1 MLRAVS
7 FMKRAQEAAEAAKA
21 KVEEAATAASRT
33 AADPTTTER
42 INKSL
47 SGAGQ
52 GAREAVGLA
61 RRGVN
66 TVIERIDP
74 GTLAELIVKA
84 TALQEMTNT
93 ALRAKRSPYRISEIS
108 ISASIP
114 PGVTFAIGRIDD
126 VDEEIVGEIH
136 ESADLLEAASGAGEV
151 VIALDGATIDQE
163 TAAAIAE
170 AAAVPAA
177 PGAIDHRARRPGTL
191 SPTGP
196 SASPQV
202 ARDDGRDDRAGSARR
217 SLARPLVPC
226 NARRTEADAGR
237 PERPSR
243 HPVQRPPARRRC
255 PRPPLEALDEPALDL
270 LDGTRAALAGRP
282 LRDLDAAGGQGPG

>member
-7 FMKRAQEAAEAAKA
+7 FIKRAQEAAEAAKA
-21 KVEEAATAASRT
+21 KVEEAATTASRT

-126 VDEEIVGEIH
+126 VDEEIDGEVH
-136 ESADLLEAASGAGEV
+136 ESAELLEAASGAGDV
-151 VIALDGATIDQE
+151 VIALDGATIDQQ
-163 TAAAIAE
+163 TAMAIAE

-177 PGAIDHRARRPGTL
+177 PGAMAPSTIERADP
-191 SPTGP
+191 
-196 SASPQV
+196 
-202 ARDDGRDDRAGSARR
+202 
-217 SLARPLVPC
+217 
-226 NARRTEADAGR
+226 DA
-237 PERPSR
+237 
-243 HPVQRPPARRRC
+243 
-255 PRPPLEALDEPALDL
+255 
-270 LDGTRAALAGRP
+270 
-282 LRDLDAAGGQGPG
+282 

>member
-136 ESADLLEAASGAGEV
+136 GSADLLEAASGAGEV

-177 PGAIDHRARRPGTL
+177 PGAMA
-191 SPTGP
+191 P
-196 SASPQV
+196 STIERV
-202 ARDDGRDDRAGSARR
+202 D
-217 SLARPLVPC
+217 
-226 NARRTEADAGR
+226 
-237 PERPSR
+237 PEP
-243 HPVQRPPARRRC
+243 
-255 PRPPLEALDEPALDL
+255 
-270 LDGTRAALAGRP
+270 
-282 LRDLDAAGGQGPG
+282 